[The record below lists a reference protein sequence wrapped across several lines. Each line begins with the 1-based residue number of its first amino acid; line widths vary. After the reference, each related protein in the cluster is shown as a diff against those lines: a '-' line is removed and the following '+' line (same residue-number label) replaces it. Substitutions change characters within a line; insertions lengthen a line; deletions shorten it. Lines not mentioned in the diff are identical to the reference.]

1 MNPNLK
7 ITGLDPPGVSQGNT
21 VVYLALGNSNGLKE
35 KMHILKVSE
44 SRLSTAQIRPCVFQT
59 SRPPYLTV

>member
-21 VVYLALGNSNGLKE
+21 NLALGNCNGLKE
-35 KMHILKVSE
+35 KMSILKVSE
-44 SRLSTAQIRPCVFQT
+44 SHLSTA
-59 SRPPYLTV
+59 